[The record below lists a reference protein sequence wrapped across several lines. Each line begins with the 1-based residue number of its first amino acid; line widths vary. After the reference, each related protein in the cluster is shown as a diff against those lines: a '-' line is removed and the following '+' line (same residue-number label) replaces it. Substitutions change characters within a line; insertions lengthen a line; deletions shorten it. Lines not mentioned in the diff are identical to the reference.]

1 MTDDTHAPQT
11 VATPAASE
19 ENVAYFSMEIGL
31 DASIPTY
38 SGGLG
43 VLAGDTLR
51 AAADLGASIT
61 AVTLIYHNGYVR
73 QHLDESG
80 SQSESPFSWDPR
92 ELLEPLD
99 ARTTIRL
106 EGREVVIRPW
116 RYVVEGQFGDEVP
129 VIFLDTNLED
139 NDPYDRTLTDHLYG
153 GDLRY
158 RLCQEAVLGIGGVKI
173 LDALDINSCS
183 VYHMNEG
190 HSALL
195 TMALL
200 RRVVECRDADGATE
214 EEMEIVRS
222 QCVFTTHTP
231 VPAGHDKFDWDLV
244 RRVLPD
250 DVCAFLEECD
260 CSHEGM
266 LNMTYLALRFS
277 RYINGVAMRHEDISK
292 GMFPGYPIHS
302 ITNGVHAPRWICD
315 TFLQLFDEHV
325 PNWRR
330 DKQNLRYA
338 TGIPLDDIRAAH
350 TQMRHRLIEEVNRRT
365 GRDFKPDAFTI
376 GFARRATAY
385 KRADMLFSDL
395 DRLRYISRHV
405 GPIQAVFAGEAHPKD
420 ESGKQM
426 IRDIFD
432 AAEQLRDD
440 MPVVWLEGYD
450 IDLAN
455 LVIAGSDI
463 WLNTP
468 LKPHEASGTSGMK
481 AALNGVPSFSV
492 LDGWWLEGHIEGV
505 TGWSIGDE
513 SRTSDELMEIQD
525 MYSKLERIIVPMFY
539 ENPDEFARIRRSC
552 IALNGS
558 FFNAQRMVEQYLRA
572 AYFSARQDGNQQE

>member
-1 MTDDTHAPQT
+1 MTQDTQAPQ
-11 VATPAASE
+11 AIDTPTRSADT
-19 ENVAYFSMEIGL
+19 VAYFSMEIGL

-43 VLAGDTLR
+43 VLAGDMLR
-51 AAADLGASIT
+51 AAADLGAPIA
-61 AVTLIYHNGYVR
+61 AVTLIYHNGYVH
-73 QHLDESG
+73 QHLDDSG
-80 SQSESPFSWDPR
+80 TQTESPFSWNPR

-99 ARTTIRL
+99 ARATIRL
-106 EGREVVIRPW
+106 EGRDVVIQPW
-116 RYVVEGQFGDEVP
+116 RYVVEGQFGDQVP
-129 VIFLDTNLED
+129 VIFLDTDLEE

-153 GDLRY
+153 GDLHH
-158 RLCQEAVLGIGGVKI
+158 RLCQEAVLGLGGVKI
-173 LDALDINSCS
+173 LEALDMNSSS
-183 VYHMNEG
+183 VFHMNEG

-195 TMALL
+195 TVALL
-200 RRVVECRDADGATE
+200 RRAVERRGGDTVTE
-214 EEMEIVRS
+214 EDTETVRS

-231 VPAGHDKFDWDLV
+231 VPAGHDKFEWDLA
-244 RRVLPD
+244 RSVLPD
-250 DVCAFLEECD
+250 DVYRFLEECD

-292 GMFPGYPIHS
+292 GMFPGYPVHS
-302 ITNGVHAPRWICD
+302 ITNGVHAPRWLCK
-315 TFLQLFDEHV
+315 TFTDLFDEHV

-338 TGIPLDDIRAAH
+338 TGIPLDEIQTAH
-350 TQMRHRLIEEVNRRT
+350 RQVRHQLVEAVNNYTDR
-365 GRDFKPDAFTI
+365 GFEPDAFTI

-395 DRLRYISRHV
+395 NRLRYISRHV

-420 ESGKQM
+420 DSGKQM
-426 IRDIFD
+426 IKAVFD
-432 AAEQLRDD
+432 AAEKLQDD
-440 MPVVWLEGYD
+440 VPVVWLEDYNM
-450 IDLAN
+450 DLAK
-455 LVIAGSDI
+455 LIIAGSDI

-513 SRTSDELMEIQD
+513 SRTSNELMEIQD
-525 MYSKLERIIVPMFY
+525 MYSKLERVIVPMFY
-539 ENPDEFARIRRSC
+539 KNPDEFARIRRSC

-572 AYFSARQDGNQQE
+572 AYFSARRDT